1 MHFYIIG
8 SWCFIFEL
16 FGYFDF
22 VGWKKRF
29 CSLDKTGFKYYKSDN
44 NSEVLGEFPVEEMLS
59 VNICEDES
67 AKDPQWVLLSSCIY
81 DSNSLRNITVKVTVK

>member
-1 MHFYIIG
+1 MYACHLVIYKISDAHFWVV
-8 SWCFIFEL
+8 SLCHS
-16 FGYFDF
+16 
-22 VGWKKRF
+22 GWKRRY

-67 AKDPQWVLLSSCIY
+67 AKDPQ
-81 DSNSLRNITVKVTVK
+81 